1 MGNLARIGS
10 SIGVANAAAAAAT

>member
-10 SIGVANAAAAAAT
+10 SIGVANAAAAA